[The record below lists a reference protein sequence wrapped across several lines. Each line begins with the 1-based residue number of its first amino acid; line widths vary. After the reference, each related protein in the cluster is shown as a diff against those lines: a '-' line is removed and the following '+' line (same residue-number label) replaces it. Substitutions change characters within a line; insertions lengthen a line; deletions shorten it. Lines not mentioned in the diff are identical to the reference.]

1 MIGEILQKNLMDLF
15 PEEIEKELSEIGE
28 KPFRGKQIFRWL
40 SKGIENF
47 CEMTDISKELQDKLQ
62 KSFYLGTLDISGCLI
77 SKDDKTRKYIFTL
90 KDGNIIESVLM
101 YYKHGVSA
109 CISTQVGCKM
119 GCKFCAST
127 GVGFVR
133 DLSPGEM
140 LSQIITMQK
149 DAGERVSNIVLMGI
163 GEPLDNFD
171 NVEKF
176 LRLVNHKE
184 GLNVGLRHISISTC
198 GLVPQIQK
206 LMERKLQVT
215 LSISLHAAKD
225 DIRSSLMPINNTYSI
240 DKVLSICKIYTK
252 ETGRRISMEYALIK
266 GVNDSE
272 KDAMLLSQKLK
283 GLLCHV
289 NLIPIN
295 EVIGTKMTKSNKENV
310 LRFKNIL
317 IRNGLNATVR
327 RELGTDINAA
337 CGQLRRSIIEKE
349 KTSGS

>member
-1 MIGEILQKNLMDLF
+1 MEREDFKINLMDLF
-15 PEEIEKELSEIGE
+15 PEEIEKELTKIDE
-28 KPFRGKQIFRWL
+28 KPFRGKQIFKWL
-40 SKGIENF
+40 GRGIKDF
-47 CEMTDISKELQDKLQ
+47 SQMTDISKDLQNKLRDTFIIGDLHI
-62 KSFYLGTLDISGCLI
+62 KGCLI
-77 SKDDKTRKYIFTL
+77 SKEDKTRKYIFEL

-101 YYKHGVSA
+101 YYKHGLSA

-127 GVGFVR
+127 GISFIR

-149 DAGERVSNIVLMGI
+149 DAGDRISNIVLMGI

-176 LRLVNHKE
+176 LKLVNHKE
-184 GLNVGLRHISISTC
+184 GLNVGHRHISLSTC
-198 GLVPQIQK
+198 GLIPQIEM
-206 LMERKLQVT
+206 LMERKLQIT
-215 LSISLHAAKD
+215 LSISLHAVD
-225 DIRSSLMPINNTYSI
+225 DETRSSLMPVNNKYPI
-240 DKVLSICKIYTK
+240 DKLLDICKIYTE

-272 KDAMLLSQKLK
+272 KDALSLSKKLK

-289 NLIPIN
+289 NLIPVN
-295 EVIGTKMTKSNKENV
+295 EVAGTKMTKSAKENID
-310 LRFKNIL
+310 RFKNIL
-317 IRNGLNATVR
+317 LKNGLNATVR
-327 RELGTDINAA
+327 RELGSEIDAA
-337 CGQLRRSIIEKE
+337 CGQLRRSIIEQQ